1 MKVIVIGGGPA
12 GMMAAITSAEN
23 ENEVILLEKNKG
35 LGKKLLITG
44 KGRCNI
50 TSSLPMEDFIKNT
63 PGNGMFLYSAYNKFT
78 NQDIISF
85 LKKQGLDVKEERG
98 NRIFPVTDK
107 SQDVLNCFEKK
118 LKKPEQ
124 DELLTGAL
132 LRCIRSFCSGL
143 YHILLRYR
151 SNKQILYCRPKR
163 TSGGAGRLTKC
174 RLRFHLCAFSVR

>member
-1 MKVIVIGGGPA
+1 MELQRKQMHGMLNKKIQKVSVIILTYNQ
-12 GMMAAITSAEN
+12 MDYLYDAIKS
-23 ENEVILLEKNKG
+23 VL
-35 LGKKLLITG
+35 
-44 KGRCNI
+44 
-50 TSSLPMEDFIKNT
+50 
-63 PGNGMFLYSAYNKFT
+63 
-78 NQDIISF
+78 NQDYPNIELIVSDDASCNFQKGIYRIAGRAFRKVF
-85 LKKQGLDVKEERG
+85 LK
-98 NRIFPVTDK
+98 
-107 SQDVLNCFEKK
+107 KK

-163 TSGGAGRLTKC
+163 TSDGAGRLTRC

>member
-98 NRIFPVTDK
+98 NRIFPTSDK
-107 SQDVLNCFEKK
+107 SLDVLKAFE
-118 LKKPEQ
+118 
-124 DELLTGAL
+124 
-132 LRCIRSFCSGL
+132 
-143 YHILLRYR
+143 
-151 SNKQILYCRPKR
+151 
-163 TSGGAGRLTKC
+163 
-174 RLRFHLCAFSVR
+174 AFNHSMC